1 MNTKQNLRFQQT
13 EQNIRKV
20 FTELLKKEKFE
31 KITVSRI
38 CELCQINRSSFY
50 LHYKDVYDLI
60 DKIEYDMS
68 SYFAHI
74 FIDDS
79 PLNMNERFIK
89 LFTFILE
96 NKEFYKAYLNSA
108 DWFHTIHGII
118 PESAQFSLNAFAQ
131 KLSIQ
136 SLREL
141 RYHQVFFTYG
151 LTALIREWLNQGCLE
166 TPKELGAILN
176 QEYLHHSVLHDN

>member
-89 LFTFILE
+89 LFIF
-96 NKEFYKAYLNSA
+96 
-108 DWFHTIHGII
+108 
-118 PESAQFSLNAFAQ
+118 
-131 KLSIQ
+131 
-136 SLREL
+136 
-141 RYHQVFFTYG
+141 
-151 LTALIREWLNQGCLE
+151 
-166 TPKELGAILN
+166 
-176 QEYLHHSVLHDN
+176 

>member
-1 MNTKQNLRFQQT
+1 
-13 EQNIRKV
+13 
-20 FTELLKKEKFE
+20 
-31 KITVSRI
+31 
-38 CELCQINRSSFY
+38 
-50 LHYKDVYDLI
+50 
-60 DKIEYDMS
+60 
-68 SYFAHI
+68 
-74 FIDDS
+74 
-79 PLNMNERFIK
+79 MNERFIK